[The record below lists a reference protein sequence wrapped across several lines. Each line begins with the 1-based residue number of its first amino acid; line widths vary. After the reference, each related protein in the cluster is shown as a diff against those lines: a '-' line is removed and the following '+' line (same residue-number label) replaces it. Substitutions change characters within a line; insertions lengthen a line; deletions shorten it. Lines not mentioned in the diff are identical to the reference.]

1 MKTGR
6 DYVAGM
12 RRQVGWFVMLGI
24 GALVLLLLVVSLRTN
39 VFAKKF
45 TLIVAPPSAVSF
57 FTGQAVQFQGFTI
70 GRVSDIELR
79 EQGEVLVSLRLL
91 DRYRHMLHE
100 GAKAR
105 LVKQSWIGES
115 TVELT
120 AGDTNKRPLRDGE
133 KVGYQTEATVE
144 QLLRDLKPAVENAN
158 VLLREMA
165 SLAKWA
171 NNPNGDLRVALAGM
185 RQLGKLNGEKIEQA
199 VERFSAVMNELQ
211 QISKTAKNQKLVED
225 LSHSLKVTTRILDNL
240 EPLSK
245 KVGKQGEQTLKQ
257 VNVLIAHVNELT
269 HSLDLVASDLSE
281 LTPELPGLAR
291 QSRQTLEQMQG
302 LLRNLRNSWL
312 FGGGETVN
320 HKAGE
325 SNMVAP
331 PLTEGANP

>member
-1 MKTGR
+1 LKGGR

-12 RRQVGWFVMLGI
+12 RRQVGWFVLLGI
-24 GALVLLLLVVSLRTN
+24 GALVLLLLVVSLQTN

-45 TLIVAPPSAVSF
+45 TIVVSPPSAMSF

-79 EQGEVLVSLRLL
+79 EQGEVLVYMQLL

-100 GAKAR
+100 GAAAR
-105 LVKQSWIGES
+105 LVKESWIGES

-120 AGDTNKRPLRDGE
+120 AGDTKKRPLRDGE
-133 KVGYQTEATVE
+133 TVGYQSEATIE

-171 NNPNGDLRVALAGM
+171 NNPNGDLRVALSGM
-185 RQLGKLNGEKIEQA
+185 RQLGKINGEQIEQA
-199 VERFSAVMNELQ
+199 VERFSAVMGELQ
-211 QISKTAKNQKLVED
+211 AMSKTVKNQKLLED
-225 LSHSLKVTTRILDNL
+225 LSHSLKATSRILANL

-245 KVGKQGEQTLKQ
+245 SVGKQGEQTLKQ
-257 VNVLIAHVNELT
+257 VNVLLGHVDELT
-269 HSLDLVASDLSE
+269 RSLDTVAADLSE

-291 QSRQTLEQMQG
+291 QSRQTIEEMQG
-302 LLRNLRNSWL
+302 LLKNLRNSWL
-312 FGGGETVN
+312 FGGGETTN
-320 HKAGE
+320 HKANE
-325 SNMVAP
+325 TETVAP
-331 PLTEGANP
+331 PTGARP